1 MISNG
6 LKHNFVPAAALLA
19 AACAQLPPAFSQT
32 DLSSSA
38 KFSWLEGC
46 WESTSGTTRE
56 IWTQS
61 YNGLLFCHSVTLRDG
76 EVVFFEDLRIEAMG
90 DSGVYIASPGGN
102 TPVQFAMSY
111 YADGAATF
119 INENHDDPQ
128 RITYALTEF
137 GLTVVISLIDG
148 SNDRAFVFTPC
159 AAEQP

>member
-1 MISNG
+1 MISSG
-6 LKHNFVPAAALLA
+6 LKHLLLLA
-19 AACAQLPPAFSQT
+19 AVVLTAACAQSPHVFSQA
-32 DLSSSA
+32 DLSPSA

-61 YNGLLFCHSVTLRDG
+61 YDGLLFGHSVTQRDG

-90 DSGVYIASPGGN
+90 DSGVYVASPGGN
-102 TPVQFAMSY
+102 APVQFAMSY

-119 INENHDDPQ
+119 INEDHDDPQ
-128 RITYALTEF
+128 RITYALTKF

-159 AAEQP
+159 AVKQP